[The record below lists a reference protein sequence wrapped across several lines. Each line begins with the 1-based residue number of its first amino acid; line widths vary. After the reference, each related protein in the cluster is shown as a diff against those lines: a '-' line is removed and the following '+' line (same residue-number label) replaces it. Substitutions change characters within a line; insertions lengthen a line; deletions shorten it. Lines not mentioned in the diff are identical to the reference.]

1 LTTLDRT
8 SFQRALDEAGRG
20 ARENGD
26 NILGSVPRPKVR
38 ALVDFGPELG
48 AGGEGRWG
56 RAMDWTDELDARSPP
71 ATTKARATAQLSL
84 DAEAIARELGVGVV
98 GTEPELKRQWRAF
111 VWRNH
116 PDRQPAD
123 AREQAA
129 ARVAIANMLYDRA
142 RRTLKGRGD
151 R

>member
-56 RAMDWTDELDARSPP
+56 RAMDWTDELDERLAP
-71 ATTKARATAQLSL
+71 ATTKAHATAQLSA
-84 DAEAIARELGVGVV
+84 DADAIARELGVGVV
-98 GTEPELKRQWRAF
+98 ETEPQLKRQWRAF

-123 AREQAA
+123 ARELAT
-129 ARVAIANMLYDRA
+129 ARLAIANMQYDQA
-142 RRTLKGRGD
+142 RRDLKRRGD
-151 R
+151 G